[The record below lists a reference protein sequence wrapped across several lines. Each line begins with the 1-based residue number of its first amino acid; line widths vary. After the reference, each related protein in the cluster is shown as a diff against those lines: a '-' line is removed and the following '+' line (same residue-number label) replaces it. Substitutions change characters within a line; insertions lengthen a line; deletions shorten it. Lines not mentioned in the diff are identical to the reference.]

1 MKITTAITKGVLIVK
16 VIGEF
21 DMHGADCFRE
31 TVDEYLN
38 NMGIKDVIIDLEEV
52 QFIDSSG
59 IGVIL
64 GRYKKI
70 MHLKGKICLVG
81 VQDPVKKLLELSGV
95 LKILNIYDSEIEA
108 VSCL

>member
-1 MKITTAITKGVLIVK
+1 MKITTAITKGVLVVK

-21 DMHGADCFRE
+21 DMHGAECFRE

-38 NMGIKDVIIDLEEV
+38 NMGIKDVVVDLEEV
-52 QFIDSSG
+52 VFIDSSG

-70 MHLKGKICLVG
+70 MHLKGTICLVG
-81 VQDPVKKLLELSGV
+81 VQDSVKKILELSGV
-95 LKILNIYDSEIEA
+95 LKILKIYRSEFEA
-108 VSCL
+108 VSSL